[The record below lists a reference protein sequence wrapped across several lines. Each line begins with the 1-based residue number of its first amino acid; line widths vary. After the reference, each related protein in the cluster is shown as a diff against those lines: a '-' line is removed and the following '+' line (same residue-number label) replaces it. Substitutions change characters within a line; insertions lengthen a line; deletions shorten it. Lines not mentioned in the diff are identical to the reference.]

1 MAVLQSEPGT
11 PVTDGEEGPVHSF
24 REYLRVRNLRLTP
37 ERRSVLE
44 TILQREGHFDAD
56 ELYEVVKKKG
66 ARVSRATVYRT
77 LPLLV
82 KTGLIKETLRS
93 GDRSRYEH
101 ALGHTHHDHLECIQ
115 CGKIVEFKVEE
126 IETLQEKLC
135 RRNGFT
141 AVDHQLSIRGY
152 CSACGGRA
160 GARE

>member
-1 MAVLQSEPGT
+1 MRNSEQARQYI
-11 PVTDGEEGPVHSF
+11 
-24 REYLRVRNLRLTP
+24 RENGLRLT
-37 ERRSVLE
+37 RVRS
-44 TILQREGHFDAD
+44 TILESVDECEGHFDAD
-56 ELYEVVKKKG
+56 ELYEVVRKKG